1 MNRLFAASVSRQKT
15 LRRKHNAGA
24 FYPPAEF
31 VVSCSLGSLLSVS
44 AYIKGSYILSP
55 RPGDFIDKASA
66 KSL

>member
-31 VVSCSLGSLLSVS
+31 VVSCSLGSLHSVS
-44 AYIKGSYILSP
+44 AYLQGNYILSP
-55 RPGDFIDKASA
+55 GWEYFIDKASA